1 MIVNKCIIRSSSHQR
16 FKSLIRTNQYRV
28 MKSNR
33 LFNKPPRS
41 SFASTVQLYDMSYTD
56 IFVSSVTQ
64 NLVMYQIPSIV
75 MYRMMKFSNPQI
87 LIYLL
92 INAYLKTMVDLYF
105 FINT

>member
-1 MIVNKCIIRSSSHQR
+1 MIVNKCIIRPSSHQR
-16 FKSLIRTNQYRV
+16 FKTLIRTDQHRV

-64 NLVMYQIPSIV
+64 NLVMYQIPSV
-75 MYRMMKFSNPQI
+75 FMYRMMKFSNSQVI
-87 LIYLL
+87 LYLL
-92 INAYLKTMVDLYF
+92 INAYLKTMVDLYY